1 MTEPFSPGAEG
12 NDQQAPSPGGSVA
25 EDSARASGG
34 PPSEASGPYERF
46 AALIRADRGAIL
58 SSYAKSLEA
67 MRSPVAAEPRARD
80 QAMTNGS
87 EVITDVAASVQG
99 GDVPVRDRYP
109 TLAWMIEE
117 ARAESQLSPADLL
130 RAATVFFDVTVNSLA
145 SHVKDDPELL
155 PCFTTAVLALNEI
168 ISKRIREATLA
179 YTGYLLERVDQAQID
194 ERRRIARDLHDR
206 LGEGMSV
213 ALRQLE
219 LHEIASRED
228 PLTSAP
234 RAAAAKEAIAE
245 AMRRLRVVTSDL
257 RQDSVRSLETALVRY
272 IDSVADDAEVRLR
285 VSGDETW
292 ASPAVIDEAFL
303 IIREAIR
310 NAMTHGAPQM
320 VLIGVALAPHELH
333 AWVEDNGIGFV
344 PGKAGE
350 PGAAGT
356 GLASMRERAALI
368 GGRLTIV
375 SAPGQGTHVEL
386 LVSRPGHRDK

>member
-1 MTEPFSPGAEG
+1 
-12 NDQQAPSPGGSVA
+12 
-25 EDSARASGG
+25 
-34 PPSEASGPYERF
+34 
-46 AALIRADRGAIL
+46 
-58 SSYAKSLEA
+58 
-67 MRSPVAAEPRARD
+67 
-80 QAMTNGS
+80 MTNGS